1 MENKMKYNVNWLISG
16 TIDTNATSKEDA
28 EKKIRLQ
35 LEEIIN
41 QNKIKFEK
49 VGATAIQGSAKA
61 IK

>member
-1 MENKMKYNVNWLISG
+1 MFIAYKYCSNIV
-16 TIDTNATSKEDA
+16 
-28 EKKIRLQ
+28 KIRLQ